1 MKKHFFIHTFLLSII
16 LFPLTSYFAY
26 SQIFISGKVVSEN
39 GSPIKD
45 VTISIDNGRAVITS
59 TSGVFGV
66 EIKGTRPTNVL
77 ATKPNLKMKGDWS
90 YDEKEK
96 KIKIIMQPL
105 GSIQGTL
112 RDDKNRPLANAK
124 IILSKINPNKP
135 ALTNTEGQF
144 NIALSE
150 GADVTQAGDLFIN
163 EKQMPEGSFS
173 IEGGSLMID
182 GKAVSKSKKEP
193 VVQNSAVLEQA
204 KILETKKVNKVKVV
218 DSGGNP
224 LQKQKIKV
232 DQIEYFTNNDGEVIV
247 NQDLHKDTKLSIEG
261 FKMHILPTEAYLLVR
276 VEIMANDEEV
286 DTSQVISDII
296 NESATVET
304 SGDYKEK
311 FNKIIADLEVQ
322 KQMLVQFSEQTRF
335 EIEEITTQLLND
347 KNISPAEK
355 KELAGRRTILEQ
367 MLVENE
373 LKYQDAINQTKVA
386 LDSMRS
392 VLTAKDE
399 LSTVQQEE
407 IEREKGEGNRNAI
420 IFAVIALSLVIV
432 TTTFFITNK
441 RVKKEHDELERTS
454 AALAASLNDVTLAK
468 NETEQKNNQIL
479 TSIRYAE
486 TMQKAILPLDDTFNK
501 HFTEHCKIYIPKDI
515 VSGDFYWCLPLENQI
530 FLALVDCTGHGVP
543 GAFMSLIGNNSLNE
557 IITQKKVQEPALI
570 LEELNFSIRKALRQE
585 FTDNDDGMDIAL
597 CCIGKPNEKGNVK
610 VTFAGAKRNMLY
622 YSRLGGADLVELKGD
637 KKTIGGFF
645 KENKIT
651 RFTNHEVELKKG
663 DSIYMF
669 TDGLSDQS
677 NEDGEKFG
685 SIKLKSLLKDH
696 VNLSLAEQ
704 QIILLEEL
712 KIFQRNAAQRDDIT
726 LIGIKI

>member
-16 LFPLTSYFAY
+16 FFSLTSFFAH
-26 SQIFISGKVVSEN
+26 SQTFISGKVVSEN
-39 GSPIKD
+39 GSPLKD
-45 VTISIDNGRAVITS
+45 VTVSIDNGRAVITS

-66 EIKGTRPTNVL
+66 EIKGTKPTSVV

-96 KIKIIMQPL
+96 KLKIIMLPL

-173 IEGGSLMID
+173 IEDGSLKID
-182 GKAVSKSKKEP
+182 GKAVSKSKAQP
-193 VVQNSAVLEQA
+193 VIQNSAVLEQA

-224 LQKQKIKV
+224 LQKQKIRV
-232 DQIEYFTNNDGEVIV
+232 DQREYFTNNEGEVIV
-247 NQDLHKDTKLSIEG
+247 NHDLHKDTKLSIEG

-276 VEIMANDEEV
+276 VEIMANDEEA

-296 NESATVET
+296 NESATIET

-355 KELAGRRTILEQ
+355 KELASRRTVLEQ

-454 AALAASLNDVTLAK
+454 AALAASLNDVTIAK

-515 VSGDFYWCLPLENQI
+515 VSGDFYWCLPLEHHI

-570 LEELNFSIRKALRQE
+570 LEELNLSIRKALRQE

-597 CCIGKPNEKGNVK
+597 CCISKPNEKGNVK

-622 YSRLGGADLVELKGD
+622 YSRLVGTDLVELKGD

-685 SIKLKSLLKDH
+685 SIRLKELLKDH

-726 LIGIKI
+726 LIGIRI